1 MLIMI
6 RSLVPTYLPAA
17 EEGNLENNLKLNPSK
32 VKKDYFM
39 DIAIYPSIFVSLSL
53 SFFMLCA
60 IKRKKLSKVGFRVF
74 TILFMARW
82 SPLS

>member
-39 DIAIYPSIFVSLSL
+39 DIAIYPSIFVSPSL
-53 SFFMLCA
+53 CHHVCVYLCVETT
-60 IKRKKLSKVGFRVF
+60 LFRQ
-74 TILFMARW
+74 ADCG
-82 SPLS
+82 

>member
-60 IKRKKLSKVGFRVF
+60 IKRKNCQRSDFGFLQF
-74 TILFMARW
+74 YSWLDGH
-82 SPLS
+82 L

>member
-39 DIAIYPSIFVSLSL
+39 DIAIYPSIFVSLS
-53 SFFMLCA
+53 FFLYA
-60 IKRKKLSKVGFRVF
+60 LRDKTKKLSKVGFRVF